1 MKNSG
6 DSFFDWI
13 IIYNNQNFESF
24 FDEAMLFSIIDVKN
38 KNLDLVLVQK
48 LWYYINL
55 TLNIFMLCHAYL
67 KLLKWEEVCPSV
79 PTLVEDIQSR
89 CGHFDV
95 SDVLYRWILAIKASI
110 KKWLPLHQAL
120 QDYMNRPPEET
131 RMWDTPVY
139 SVNTDS
145 SPTHPEDHR
154 RLILFADIAPL
165 CCQLV
170 T

>member
-1 MKNSG
+1 MK
-6 DSFFDWI
+6 
-13 IIYNNQNFESF
+13 IYNNQNLESF
-24 FDEAMLFSIIDVKN
+24 FDEVMLFRIMDVKN
-38 KNLDLVLVQK
+38 KNVGLVLVQK

-55 TLNIFMLCHAYL
+55 ALNIFNDTLPSLCYAYL

-95 SDVLYRWILAIKASI
+95 SDVPYRWILAIKASI

-131 RMWDTPVY
+131 RM
-139 SVNTDS
+139 
-145 SPTHPEDHR
+145 
-154 RLILFADIAPL
+154 
-165 CCQLV
+165 
-170 T
+170 